1 MTESERCFVE
11 KAIGRKLVFLR
22 LSVLGIVVGA
32 LLAAYY
38 VYLWW
43 AERIPPDEMEGRA
56 ITGVVVVVLVLL
68 NARQNLRQYR
78 YAGALEKLLPDGFGA
93 EAEDTE

>member
-1 MTESERCFVE
+1 MTESERRFVV
-11 KAIGRKLVFLR
+11 KAIGRKLLFLR
-22 LSVLGIVVGA
+22 LSILGIVVGA

-43 AERIPPDEMEGRA
+43 AERIPPDQVEGRA

-78 YAGALEKLLPDGFGA
+78 YAGALEKLLPEGLEGQP
-93 EAEDTE
+93 EDTV